1 MKVSSDGATNARG
14 NVQIAPANS
23 KWEKLRRP
31 SFIHRLR
38 ALDIASKKEKESLQ
52 CKDSELVA
60 RATLTRLEECFTCP
74 ICYEVMACPYS
85 TRQCGHSFCAICI
98 LTWSFT
104 RSSLLGGF
112 DLADCPNCRN
122 ALIDASQTLP
132 FTPNTTARDSIRG
145 MINTISKVA
154 DSINA
159 LASDSLA
166 EWRKDGRAQ
175 GVWGQKERDGNTE
188 MSQLAKLWP
197 EVNSDD
203 YIAIK
208 KRLGISV
215 ESDLALIA

>member
-1 MKVSSDGATNARG
+1 MKPDEPKAQRTPSQQDVMRLWH
-14 NVQIAPANS
+14 APIVRDSADIPFALFAFS
-23 KWEKLRRP
+23 HGP
-31 SFIHRLR
+31 SPDHPFW
-38 ALDIASKKEKESLQ
+38 A
-52 CKDSELVA
+52 
-60 RATLTRLEECFTCP
+60 
-74 ICYEVMACPYS
+74 
-85 TRQCGHSFCAICI
+85 
-98 LTWSFT
+98 
-104 RSSLLGGF
+104 
-112 DLADCPNCRN
+112 DLISRT
-122 ALIDASQTLP
+122 TLP
-132 FTPNTTARDSIRG
+132 FTPNTTAHDSIRG

-154 DSINA
+154 DTINA

-175 GVWGQKERDGNTE
+175 EVWGQKERDGNKE